1 MIADMTLFDFLAAHW
16 GSIAAGVSVTFVTV
30 TGAIGWLGK
39 IIWAR
44 LDASWKKREERE
56 DRMAFKTDQLI
67 DTLREQAPKQTTLL
81 ESMAAMGTE
90 ARRYD
95 SDMMREVHQTKQA
108 ATELSYGL
116 EALAGEDAQQ
126 RRQEVERYMKRARE
140 RLGVQPK
147 EQRE

>member
-1 MIADMTLFDFLAAHW
+1 MLADMTFFDFLSQHW
-16 GSIAAGVSVTFVTV
+16 AGVLIVLGGIGTAIS
-30 TGAIGWLGK
+30 GATAWLAK
-39 IIWAR
+39 VVWAR
-44 LDASWKKREERE
+44 LETSWTKREERE

-67 DTLREQAPKQTTLL
+67 DTLREQVPKQTTLL

-116 EALAGEDAQQ
+116 EALAGEDAQK

-147 EQRE
+147 EQ